1 MQAQHPQLRLQHLVQ
16 KAFAA
21 ADVNL
26 KYALVTA
33 SDRPDLADYQSNGA
47 FLAAKEAKANPR
59 AVAEKIMAHLGN
71 LKDFADVSIAGPGF
85 LNFRLHAHVFTDYLK
100 SWNPAI
106 TVPQASQKVIV
117 DYGGM
122 NVAKPMHIGHL
133 RSSIIGES
141 IKRLCKFVGHEV
153 LGDIH
158 LGDWGT
164 QMGMLITEIEARN
177 PHLPYFD
184 PAFKGSYPKESPCTL
199 DDLQEMYP
207 VISQKCKDDPVIAEK
222 ARLATVDL
230 QQGRPGYRALW
241 QHFVDVS
248 IEDMKIQLKKLDVD
262 FDQWFGES
270 RYQDHIPALLDRLM
284 AKGIVE
290 ESKGALIIPVAE
302 PTDKME
308 IPPLMLRKSDGGYLY
323 GTSDMGTIQER
334 IDVFKAQLMIYVV
347 DGRQGLHFEQVF
359 RAARKA
365 RFNAQYEFIGFG
377 TMNGPDNKPF
387 KTRAG
392 GVMRL
397 EELID
402 QLVTEAQNR
411 MKEAGLAMD
420 LETAQQIGMAALKF
434 ADLQHDPIQNYQFD
448 IQKFIQFEGK
458 TGPYLL
464 YAAVR
469 IKSILAKATEMN
481 LSASSTLAD
490 PQNDVERG
498 LQLILSR
505 YLEYILRAY
514 DRRAP
519 NVLCE
524 FAYELAQQFSRFY
537 SHCPILKEPDAFT
550 APRLRLCELTLQQ
563 LETVLELLGIK
574 IPERM

>member
-1 MQAQHPQLRLQHLVQ
+1 MKQHPQLQLHHLVSQ
-16 KAFAA
+16 AFEAA
-21 ADVNL
+21 GVNTQH
-26 KYALVTA
+26 AFVTA
-33 SDRPDLADYQSNGA
+33 SDRPDLADYQCNGA
-47 FLAAKEAKANPR
+47 FLAAKETKANPR
-59 AVAEKIMAHLGN
+59 AMAEKILEHLDN
-71 LKDFADVSIAGPGF
+71 LKDFADVTIAGPGF
-85 LNFRLHAHVFTDYLK
+85 LNFRLHNHVLMDYLNT
-100 SWNPAI
+100 WTPAI
-106 TVPQASQKVIV
+106 AVPNSNQKIVV

-141 IKRLCKFVGHEV
+141 IKRLYRFVGHDV

-158 LGDWGT
+158 MGDWGT
-164 QMGMLITEIEARN
+164 QMGMLIIEIAKRH

-184 PAFKGSYPKESPCTL
+184 ADFTGPYPKESPCTL
-199 DDLQEMYP
+199 DDLQDMYP
-207 VISQKCKDDPVIAEK
+207 IISQQCKDDPAIGEK
-222 ARLATVDL
+222 ARIATFEL
-230 QQGRPGYRALW
+230 QQGRLGYRALW

-248 IEDMKIQLKKLDVD
+248 VDDMKIQLAKLDVD

-270 RYQDHIPALLDRLM
+270 RYQDQIPALLDTLT
-284 AKGIVE
+284 AKGIAE
-290 ESKGALIIPVAE
+290 NSQGALIIPVAE
-302 PTDKME
+302 STDKME

-323 GTSDMGTIQER
+323 ATTDMATIQER
-334 IDVFKAQLMIYVV
+334 IETFGAEQIIYVV

-365 RFNAQYEFIGFG
+365 GFHAQYEFIGFG

-402 QLVTEAQNR
+402 QLVTEAKTR
-411 MKEAGLAMD
+411 MEEANIVAD
-420 LETAQQIGMAALKF
+420 PKTAHQIGMAALKF
-434 ADLQHDPIQNYQFD
+434 ADLQHDATQNYQFD

-469 IKSILAKATEMN
+469 IKSILAKAAEMN
-481 LSASSTLAD
+481 LKASDTLAE

-498 LQLILSR
+498 LQLILAR
-505 YLEYILRAY
+505 YPEYILRAY
-514 DRRAP
+514 DKRAP
-519 NVLCE
+519 NILCD

-537 SHCPILKEPDAFT
+537 THCPIMKEPDQA
-550 APRLRLCELTLQQ
+550 APRLRLCHLALEQLT
-563 LETVLELLGIK
+563 TVLGLLGVEV
-574 IPERM
+574 PDRM